1 MEWTTIDVKSDE
13 GIDME
18 AGGLVDLKVGL
29 DTDAESMH
37 REFMRGL
44 AHLSDVQEMHS
55 SVVSEIE
62 TRALNVEI
70 SPLGE
75 FVTEIGGEWSGNDVR
90 IPLPSVQRDGFSI
103 DTREDGDSQLVRII
117 SPGNLGGM
125 IRSFRLPVGMRI
137 EGAKWE
143 GDIVSIRLE

>member
-117 SPGNLGGM
+117 SPGSFGGM
-125 IRSFRLPVGMRI
+125 IRSFRLPEGMRI